1 MTMSRDFAL
10 FKYILE
16 QDVKLGFTVDEAVK
30 KLKKNYPLVQDPE
43 AEKALNEARFEVIRS
58 LGNASKLP
66 PGTALRD
73 PKVID
78 APWLKGTDDD
88 FEIYWPY
95 LKTTLEADL
104 GDALQ
109 SVDEASTAILQS
121 LRPPAQQSFD
131 TKGLVVGYVQSGK
144 TTSFMSLIAKAADVG
159 YRLIIVLAGITNN
172 LRSQTQERFEEKL
185 ISPDADG
192 EARWI
197 KLTHKGRDF
206 SQSQWTAQEN
216 ATTLLKEPKNRVL
229 AVVKKNSTVLR
240 NLNKFIDESGL
251 ANSIPMLIID
261 DEADQASINV
271 SNHMKDEQSAINAAI
286 KQLLRNQKT
295 AYVAYTATP
304 FANILIDPNT
314 EDLYPKDFI
323 QVLPKPKGHF
333 GTEELFGSS
342 PIFGEEG
349 NGEENDGLDMIRTIP
364 SEEIDDVRP
373 PSRKKRQEGW
383 QPSVPDSLSKA
394 VKWFILAAA
403 ARFVRGHEKK
413 HMSML
418 VHTTVRV
425 DDHLELGDLLRQ
437 ELALVKKQFKSKELD
452 EQLEDLWSVE
462 AKRVP
467 PAMFE
472 LESLEFSDVYARIPD
487 VLSRV
492 NIVVDNGKSEERLNY
507 EEETQ
512 LVIAVGGNT
521 LARGLTLEGLMC
533 SYFVRTATAYDTLL
547 QMGRWFGF
555 RNGYQDLPRIWM
567 TEELQSWFQD
577 LAKIEAELRE
587 ELATYATKEVSPLGY
602 QAKIRTHPAMMVTSK
617 AKQQDARDTDISFS
631 RQKAQTILFHHKD
644 RDWLQ
649 KNIEA
654 AQALVSNIKTEGCKE
669 ISKDNGTRV
678 FTDVSTS
685 IIEDFLSSYQFV
697 EDSILG
703 RNGAAALLKYVKN
716 EHEFGSIKTWSVS
729 FYGQKKGSNS
739 KATGEI
745 DLGLSGEKLRTI
757 NRSKMRISKPDTA
770 NIKTLV
776 GSMDRL
782 NDVVWPT
789 DDSRREFTE
798 SLKNVKARE
807 FTLVQK
813 RNHLVGSDVGHL
825 AIYVVDKDSITNQP
839 ENYKKKDGNV
849 IAPRNQRENLDAVEH
864 MVGVGIFFPESSNA
878 QSAVNY
884 VSAAEY
890 VRITSEDEED
900 IREYMQE
907 HEEQLVEQVQ
917 KEADI

>member
-1 MTMSRDFAL
+1 MASSQNSATFE
-10 FKYILE
+10 YILE
-16 QDVKLGFTVDEAVK
+16 QAVKLGSTVDEAVA
-30 KLKKNYPLVQDPE
+30 KLKKRSDILLDPE
-43 AEKALNEARFEVIRS
+43 GEKALNEARYEVLRK
-58 LGNASKLP
+58 LGKASKLP
-66 PGTALRD
+66 PGIAIRD
-73 PKVID
+73 PKVVN
-78 APWLKGTDDD
+78 APWLEGTDKD
-88 FEIYWPY
+88 FDIYWPY
-95 LKTTLEADL
+95 LKESLKADL
-104 GDALQ
+104 GEALQ
-109 SVDEASTAILQS
+109 SVDESSTAILQS
-121 LRPPAQQSFD
+121 LRPPAQQSFN

-159 YRLIIVLAGITNN
+159 YQLIIVLAGITNN

-185 ISPDADG
+185 ISPDATG

-251 ANSIPMLIID
+251 SSSIPILVID

-271 SNHMKDEQSAINAAI
+271 SNHMKEEQSAINAAI
-286 KQLLRNQKT
+286 RHLLRNKKT

-333 GTEELFGSS
+333 GTEELFGSA
-342 PIFGEEG
+342 PVYGEDG
-349 NGEENDGLDMIRTIP
+349 NGEENDGFDMIRTIP
-364 SEEIDDVRP
+364 CEEIEDVRP
-373 PSRKKRQEGW
+373 PSRKKRKEGW
-383 QPSVPDSLSKA
+383 QPTIPDSLTQA
-394 VKWFILAAA
+394 LKWFILAAA
-403 ARFVRGHEKK
+403 ARLVRGHEDK

-425 DDHLELGDLLRQ
+425 DDHHELGDLLRQ
-437 ELALVKKQFKSKELD
+437 EIRRLKSQFRRGNLKDDLRAFWNAEVSRVTPATFG
-452 EQLEDLWSVE
+452 LETVS
-462 AKRVP
+462 
-467 PAMFE
+467 
-472 LESLEFSDVYARIPD
+472 FSDLYSRIPD
-487 VLSRV
+487 VLDRV
-492 NIVVDNGKSEERLNY
+492 KLIVDNGRSENRLNY
-507 EEETQ
+507 EDEPQ
-512 LVIAVGGNT
+512 IVVAVGGNT

-555 RNGYQDLPRIWM
+555 RNGYQDLPRVWM

-577 LAKIEAELRE
+577 LASIEAELRE
-587 ELATYATKEVSPLGY
+587 ELATYATKEVSPLEY
-602 QAKIRTHPAMMVTSK
+602 QAKIRTHPAMMVTSR

-644 RDWLQ
+644 KEWLTE
-649 KNIEA
+649 NIEA
-654 AQALVSNIKTEGCKE
+654 ARSLVSAINSHGCKE
-669 ISKDNGTRV
+669 LEKDNGTRV
-678 FTDVSTS
+678 FTDVPTAV
-685 IIEDFLSSYQFV
+685 IEDFLSSYQFV
-697 EDSILG
+697 EESILG
-703 RNGAAALLKYVKN
+703 RNGAEALLKYVKN
-716 EHEFGSIKTWSVS
+716 EHEFGSIKSWSVS
-729 FYGQKKGSNS
+729 FYGQKEGSNS

-745 DLGLSGEKLRTI
+745 DLGLGQKLRTI

-782 NDVVWPT
+782 NDVVWPS
-789 DDSRREFTE
+789 DESRQEFIN
-798 SLKNVKARE
+798 SLKETKARE
-807 FTLVQK
+807 FALVEK
-813 RNHLVGSDVGHL
+813 RNRLVGSDVGHL
-825 AIYVVDKDSITNQP
+825 AIYVVDKNSITNQP
-839 ENYKKKDGNV
+839 KDYKKNDGNV
-849 IAPRNQRENLDAVEH
+849 IAPRNQRENLEAVEH
-864 MVGVGIFFPESSNA
+864 VVGVGLFFPESSNA
-878 QSAVNY
+878 RSAVNY

-890 VRITSEDEED
+890 VQISSEDEED

-907 HEEQLVEQVQ
+907 HEEQLVQQAQE
-917 KEADI
+917 EGLS